1 MAERFALNQYGRTQ
15 LWTREFA
22 RKVREDVSTK
32 LGQFLPGGV
41 LAIDAKSIEV
51 FDFSFANELFGKTL
65 LSLPQ
70 EYPDRYVM
78 VENLNEYTRE
88 NLSKALESMGLAM
101 IERAKGKVR
110 LIGKFHQT
118 DHDTFAAILK
128 GGEPVTANELK
139 DQLEINLNAMNERL
153 AKLTSLSLIRREKVV
168 SSAGREQYQYSVP
181 Q

>member
-1 MAERFALNQYGRTQ
+1 MMTQPEARGSSICSKSPMNTKARFKFGPGKARCDTE
-15 LWTREFA
+15 WTRRWAGPLRF
-22 RKVREDVSTK
+22 
-32 LGQFLPGGV
+32 P
-41 LAIDAKSIEV
+41 
-51 FDFSFANELFGKTL
+51 
-65 LSLPQ
+65 

-153 AKLTSLSLIRREKVV
+153 
-168 SSAGREQYQYSVP
+168 
-181 Q
+181 